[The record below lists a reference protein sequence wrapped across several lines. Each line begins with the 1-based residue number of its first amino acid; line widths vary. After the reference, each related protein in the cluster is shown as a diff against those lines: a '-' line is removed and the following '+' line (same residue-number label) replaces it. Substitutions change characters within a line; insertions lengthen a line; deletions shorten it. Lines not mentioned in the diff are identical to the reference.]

1 MDKDRSTPLPHEA
14 PHEPPPAGP
23 FVGSVRVP
31 GDKSCTQRALLLGA
45 VAEGTTEVVGALAAL
60 DTLATAAIVAQLG
73 AGVWWGA
80 DVRQDAGAR
89 QNVGVRQSA
98 GVRQNAGVRPDA
110 GAPRETGALQ
120 AAGALR
126 DTGASVGTGRLSI
139 RGVES
144 LRSDGRILDCANA
157 GTAARLL
164 MGLLAGHPGRWI
176 LDGDASLRRRP
187 MGRVAAP
194 LRAMGAEVSG
204 DRLPLTVVGAAAP
217 RALLTGM
224 RLIVS
229 VPSAQVKSA
238 LLLAGLRAEGPT
250 TVVQHVAT
258 RDHTER
264 MLRRFGIRVDVEP
277 GEITVH
283 PGRPRATALDIPG
296 DPSSAAFL
304 LVAALLT
311 PGSDVWVTDVGLWPR
326 RTGFLR
332 ALQRAGADCMVLRRD
347 DAADGGDPR
356 GDVRAGSSALQAFDI
371 APEDVP
377 DLVDEIP
384 ILALA
389 AARARGTSRFA
400 GLAELALK
408 ESDRI
413 AAIAE
418 LLDAFGVPVEA
429 GADSLAI
436 TGVPAL
442 RRPSR
447 ELRFDDHRLALTAAV
462 ACASAGFALPSL
474 QAADV
479 SFPGFADT
487 LRALRSGDSAQ

>member
-1 MDKDRSTPLPHEA
+1 VSHDRPASPSSSPSLEPL
-14 PHEPPPAGP
+14 PAGP

-31 GDKSCTQRALLLGA
+31 GDKSSTQRALLLGA

-60 DTLATAAIVAQLG
+60 DTLATAAIIAQLG
-73 AGVWWGA
+73 AGVLWGA
-80 DVRQDAGAR
+80 GA
-89 QNVGVRQSA
+89 
-98 GVRQNAGVRPDA
+98 
-110 GAPRETGALQ
+110 
-120 AAGALR
+120 AAGAEVSR
-126 DTGASVGTGRLSI
+126 GAESGAGRLSI
-139 RGVES
+139 TGVES
-144 LRSDGRILDCANA
+144 PRSDGAILDCANA

-164 MGLLAGHPGRWI
+164 MGLLAGYPGRWI

-187 MGRVAAP
+187 MGRVAVP
-194 LRAMGAEVSG
+194 LRAMGAGVSG
-204 DRLPLTVVGAAAP
+204 DTLPLTLVGAGGPGGAHGRIA
-217 RALLTGM
+217 GM
-224 RLIVS
+224 RHEVT

-238 LLLAGLRAEGPT
+238 LLLAGLRADGPT

-264 MLRRFGIRVDVEP
+264 MLPRFGVRVDVEP
-277 GEITVH
+277 GEVTVH
-283 PGRPRATALDIPG
+283 PGRPRAARLDIPG

-304 LVAALLT
+304 IVAALLA
-311 PGSDVWVTDVGLWPR
+311 PGSDVWIRDIGLWPR

-332 ALQRAGADCMVLRRD
+332 ALQRAGADCMMLRRD
-347 DAADGGDPR
+347 NAATGGDPRDDVRDDATTGGDPR
-356 GDVRAGSSALQAFDI
+356 GDVRAGASALQAFDI

-389 AARARGTSRFA
+389 AARAAGTSRFA
-400 GLAELALK
+400 GLAELRVK

-418 LLDAFGVPVEA
+418 LLAAFGVPVEA
-429 GADSLAI
+429 GDDSLAI

-442 RRPSR
+442 RAPSR

-462 ACASAGFALPSL
+462 ACATAGFAMPPLD
-474 QAADV
+474 AAEV
-479 SFPGFADT
+479 SFPEFART
-487 LRALRSGDSAQ
+487 LRGLRNGDNSPGHFSSVHGNR